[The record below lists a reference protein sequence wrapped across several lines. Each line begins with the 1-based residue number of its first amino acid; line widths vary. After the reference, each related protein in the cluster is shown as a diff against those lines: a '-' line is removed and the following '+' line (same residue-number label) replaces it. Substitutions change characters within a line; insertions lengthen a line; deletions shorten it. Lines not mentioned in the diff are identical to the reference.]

1 MGHPDALIFLSM
13 MPNPELKTA
22 DALTKASVFGSKNA
36 HKILKSTNNFMPKKT
51 HEVKNYVDTLK
62 TRQNFFVK

>member
-1 MGHPDALIFLSM
+1 

-36 HKILKSTNNFMPKKT
+36 YKILKSTNNFMPKKT